1 VVDMRSY
8 GFFDRGLEEEG
19 GRRGGSGMR
28 MRYEVELILF
38 MLLLLLYV
46 VLLLLTMC
54 AGYPP
59 SCLQD
64 IIVLAVR
71 VRPSFVQQ
79 RLKG

>member
-1 VVDMRSY
+1 
-8 GFFDRGLEEEG
+8 
-19 GRRGGSGMR
+19 MR
-28 MRYEVELILF
+28 MRYEVELSLF

-64 IIVLAVR
+64 IIVLSVR